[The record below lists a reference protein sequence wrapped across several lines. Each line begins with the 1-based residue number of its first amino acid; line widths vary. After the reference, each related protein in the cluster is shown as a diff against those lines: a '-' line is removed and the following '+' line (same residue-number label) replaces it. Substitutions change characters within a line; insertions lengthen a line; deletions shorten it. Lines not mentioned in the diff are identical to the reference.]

1 MATATIII
9 QTILIF
15 AAMLVTF
22 QVLKKFVLSKFKIN
36 KWIPA
41 GIAGALLLL
50 QIVLKTQNDI
60 KGIVINGITLLFFM
74 WFLDLNQVSKGSQGS
89 KESITKKGQTQI
101 RPKAKP
107 NRVKNMNKDT
117 KEKQ

>member
-1 MATATIII
+1 MAMATILL

-15 AAMLVTF
+15 AAMLITF
-22 QVLKKFVLSKFKIN
+22 QVLKKFVLSKFNIN

-50 QIVLKTQNDI
+50 QFALRTQNDI
-60 KGIVINGITLLFFM
+60 KGIALNGITLLFFL
-74 WFLDLNQVSKGSQGS
+74 WFLDLNQGS
-89 KESITKKGQTQI
+89 KQAMAKKGEAKI

-107 NRVKNMNKDT
+107 NRVKNMNKGI